1 MNSQPIT
8 EPKTLQEAIVH
19 FSDPDNCIAYMVARR
34 WPDGVVKCPRC
45 GREDVAYIPARRVW
59 QCKTRHRKCQFSV
72 KVGTIME
79 DSPISLDKWLVAMW
93 MLSNCRNGVSSHEI
107 KRTLGVTQKS
117 TWFMLHR
124 IRWAMREAPGGYDG
138 KLGTPG
144 PAGNAALGEV
154 HASKDSWEHGPK
166 AVEVDEA
173 FIGGS
178 VENMHRNRLAKLRA
192 QNTGPIEDGYE
203 RATRYDNKAI
213 VVGMFD
219 RDSRQVRAKVI
230 PNTKR
235 ETLQKEILKN
245 VKYGSAVYTDEAVG
259 YDLLRQKFVHE
270 TVNHAVEY
278 VRGEVHTNSLEN
290 FWSLMKR
297 NLSGTY
303 VAVEPFH
310 LDRYL
315 DEQMFRFNNRI
326 NVDDAT
332 RFGKVATQ
340 VLGRRLT
347 YADLTGKA
355 AVLAR
360 PF

>member
-1 MNSQPIT
+1 VNSLPIT

-19 FSDPDNCIAYMVARR
+19 FSDPDNCIAYMVAKR
-34 WPDGVVKCPRC
+34 WPDEVVKCPTC
-45 GREDVAYIPARRVW
+45 GRDDVAYIPARRVW
-59 QCKTRHRKCQFSV
+59 QCKTRHKRCQFSV

-93 MLSNCRNGVSSHEI
+93 MIANCRNGVSSHEV

-124 IRWAMREAPGGYDG
+124 IRWAMKDTNYGSKIGGPESAP
-138 KLGTPG
+138 
-144 PAGNAALGEV
+144 
-154 HASKDSWEHGPK
+154 
-166 AVEVDEA
+166 VEVDEA
-173 FIGGS
+173 FVGGKIK
-178 VENMHRNRLAKLRA
+178 NMHRKRANAIRASAPVDRL
-192 QNTGPIEDGYE
+192 DGYE
-203 RATRYDNKAI
+203 TRWDSKTA

-219 RDSRQVRAKVI
+219 RESRTVRAKVV
-230 PNTKR
+230 PNVKR
-235 ETLQKEILKN
+235 ETLQNEILKN
-245 VKYGSAVYTDEAVG
+245 VKYGSKVYTDEAVA
-259 YDLLRQKFVHE
+259 YDTVRRRYVHE
-270 TVNHAVEY
+270 TVNHSETY
-278 VRGEVHTNSLEN
+278 VRGQVHTNGLEN

-315 DEQMFRFNNRI
+315 DEQLFRFNNRI
-326 NVDDAT
+326 NVDDST
-332 RFGKVATQ
+332 RFGKVASQ

>member
-34 WPDGVVKCPRC
+34 WPDGVVKCPTC
-45 GREDVAYIPARRVW
+45 GRNDVAYIPARRVW
-59 QCKTRHRKCQFSV
+59 QCKTRHKKCQFSV

-93 MLSNCRNGVSSHEI
+93 MIANCRNGVSSHEV
-107 KRTLGVTQKS
+107 KRALGVTQKS

-124 IRWAMREAPGGYDG
+124 IRWAMRDTDRPSKIGGPESAP
-138 KLGTPG
+138 
-144 PAGNAALGEV
+144 
-154 HASKDSWEHGPK
+154 
-166 AVEVDEA
+166 VEVDES
-173 FIGGS
+173 FVGGKLK
-178 VENMHRNRLAKLRA
+178 NMHRSRA
-192 QNTGPIEDGYE
+192 NAIRAAAPTDRMDGYE
-203 RATRYDNKAI
+203 TRWDSKTAVI
-213 VVGMFD
+213 GMLD
-219 RDSRQVRAKVI
+219 RESRQVRAKVV
-230 PNTKR
+230 PNVKR
-235 ETLQKEILKN
+235 ETLQNEILKN
-245 VKYGSAVYTDEAVG
+245 VKYGSKVYTDEAVA
-259 YDLLRQKFVHE
+259 YDLLRRRYVHD
-270 TVNHAVEY
+270 TVNHSECY
-278 VRGEVHTNSLEN
+278 VKGQVHTNGLEN

-315 DEQMFRFNNRI
+315 DEQLFRFNNRI

-332 RFGKVATQ
+332 RFGKIATQ

>member
-1 MNSQPIT
+1 VNSLPIT

-19 FSDPDNCIAYMVARR
+19 FSDPDNCIAYMVAKR
-34 WPDGVVKCPRC
+34 WPDEVVKCPTC
-45 GREDVAYIPARRVW
+45 GRDDVAYIPARRVW
-59 QCKTRHRKCQFSV
+59 QCKTRHKRCQFSV

-93 MLSNCRNGVSSHEI
+93 MIANCRNGVSSHEV

-124 IRWAMREAPGGYDG
+124 IRWAMKDNIYGHVG
-138 KLGTPG
+138 KLGG
-144 PAGNAALGEV
+144 PESA
-154 HASKDSWEHGPK
+154 P
-166 AVEVDEA
+166 VEVDES
-173 FIGGS
+173 FVGGKIK
-178 VENMHRNRLAKLRA
+178 NMHRNRANAIRAAKPVDRL
-192 QNTGPIEDGYE
+192 DGYE
-203 RATRYDNKAI
+203 TRWDSKTAVI
-213 VVGMFD
+213 GMFD
-219 RDSRQVRAKVI
+219 RESRQVRAKVV
-230 PNTKR
+230 PNVKR
-235 ETLQKEILKN
+235 ETLQNEILKN
-245 VKYGSAVYTDEAVG
+245 VKYGSKVYTDEAVV
-259 YDLLRQKFVHE
+259 YDTVRRRYVHE
-270 TVNHAVEY
+270 TVNHSETY
-278 VRGEVHTNSLEN
+278 VRGQVHTNGLEN

-315 DEQMFRFNNRI
+315 DEQLFRFNNRI
-326 NVDDAT
+326 NVDDST
-332 RFGKVATQ
+332 RFGKVASQ